1 MDKQTN
7 KYIAVAY
14 KLYTNENGAENMVE
28 EATEQTPFQFLSGF
42 GLALESFENAVAD
55 LQQGEAFDFLLTKEQ
70 AFGEHEAERVLK
82 LDREMFCID
91 GKLDTEHIFEGAVI
105 PLQNEAGQKF
115 PAMVVEIGDEKVTVD
130 LNHPFAGKALRF
142 VGKVLESR
150 EATNDEIQS
159 VINHLNGGCGC
170 GGNCGGDCGGN
181 CGGDCEGG
189 CGDHEGGCGH
199 CH

>member
-42 GLALESFENAVAD
+42 GLALESFEKAVVD
-55 LQQGEAFDFLLTKEQ
+55 LQKGEAFDFLLSKEE
-70 AFGEHEAERVLK
+70 AFGEHEAERVLN
-82 LDREMFCID
+82 LDREMFCIN

-115 PAMVVEIGDEKVTVD
+115 PATVVEIGDEKVTVD
-130 LNHPFAGKALRF
+130 LNHPFAGKSLHF

-150 EATNDEIQS
+150 EATNDEIQTI
-159 VINHLNGGCGC
+159 INHLNGGCGC
-170 GGNCGGDCGGN
+170 GGNCGGDCGG
-181 CGGDCEGG
+181 GCEGG
-189 CGDHEGGCGH
+189 CGGHEGGCGN